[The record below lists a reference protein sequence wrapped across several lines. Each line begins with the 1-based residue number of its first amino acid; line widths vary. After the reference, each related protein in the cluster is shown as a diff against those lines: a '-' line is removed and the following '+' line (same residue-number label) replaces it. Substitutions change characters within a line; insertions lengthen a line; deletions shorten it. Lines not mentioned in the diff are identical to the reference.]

1 MHTYMCVVTES
12 LHTVVVCVGVVQHQA
27 YAVCGGG
34 TVAVRAVLCV

>member
-27 YAVCGGG
+27 YALCGG
-34 TVAVRAVLCV
+34 TVDVHAVLCV